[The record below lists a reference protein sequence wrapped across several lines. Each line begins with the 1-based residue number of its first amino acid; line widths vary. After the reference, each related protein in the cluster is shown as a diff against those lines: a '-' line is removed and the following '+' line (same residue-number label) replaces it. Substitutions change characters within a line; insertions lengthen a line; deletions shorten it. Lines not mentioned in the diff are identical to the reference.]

1 MRKSVPHPLFY
12 PLTPVQGLF
21 INLTG
26 YPPLLQRRG
35 GGDLERGEAPLLPTF
50 PLPLIREG
58 SKKPLTT
65 PEKRLDF
72 DSGASPA
79 IS

>member
-50 PLPLIREG
+50 PLPLIKGRYPQTIDRPPKVPG
-58 SKKPLTT
+58 
-65 PEKRLDF
+65 F
-72 DSGASPA
+72 
-79 IS
+79 